1 MDNCGVVR
9 DLLPLYV
16 DGVCGDASR
25 RLVDEHIRSC
35 PDCAKMLAQLQNSAC
50 EDSLRRE
57 ASAVLAPRRWRNRAF
72 AASCALAAFACV
84 PACLLAVVLPDG
96 PSMGWGWLML
106 LAPALLVEMSTT
118 MLPLRTR
125 RYTGRWTLLGFTG
138 SLLLLLMACMVYT
151 DRWYFM
157 AAALG
162 LYVLSVLAVVPWAVR
177 ELPLPSAFGADRRR
191 ALAAWDG
198 GFALLLVTAY
208 CLTCWQR
215 PAALC
220 LGVAGTLA
228 ALAAA
233 EWGIAARLPVNR
245 TVRLGLCVTLAGNGL
260 CWVLPPLYRA
270 TAWSGLAWWAHTG
283 ALALLAASTVLGLA
297 LVAVGVRQAY
307 KRSGCKLF

>member
-1 MDNCGVVR
+1 MDNCGVIR

-16 DGVCGDASR
+16 DGACGDASR
-25 RLVDEHIRSC
+25 RMVEEHIGSC
-35 PDCAKMLAQLQNSAC
+35 PDCAKMLSRLQNSAC

-57 ASAVLAPRRWRNRAF
+57 ANAVLAPRKWRNRAF

-96 PSMGWGWLML
+96 PSVRWGWLML
-106 LAPALLVEMSTT
+106 LAPSLLVEMSTT

-151 DRWYFM
+151 DRWYFK

-162 LYVLSVLAVVPWAVR
+162 LYVLSATVLTPWAIKD
-177 ELPLPSAFGADRRR
+177 LPLKGVFAKDRR
-191 ALAAWDG
+191 LANVLWDVC
-198 GFALLLVTAY
+198 FAYLMAAGY
-208 CLTCWQR
+208 CLTCWR
-215 PAALC
+215 SRAL
-220 LGVAGTLA
+220 LGFGIAGTLA

-233 EWGIAARLPVNR
+233 EVCLIGRLPVNR
-245 TVRLGLCVTLAGNGL
+245 TVRTGLGAAMAGNGL

-270 TAWSGLAWWAHTG
+270 TEWSGLAWWADTG
-283 ALALLAASTVLGLA
+283 ALAILTAATAAGLA
-297 LVAVGVRQAY
+297 LVAAGIWQAY
-307 KRSGCKLF
+307 KRSGHKLF